1 MKIAYRIITPIL
13 ALGTIAI
20 GIAMKLSHFAIGTA
34 SEELDQILG
43 YLKNLNLNLNTT
55 FEFSVVDIIK
65 LLMGVDTS
73 KESDVDI
80 AALIEPIFPELI
92 AFVAIFILALVML
105 LVVAAV
111 SAATNK
117 RKLVIGFCAGGLVL
131 CFIAIIISNSAFA
144 KIIGGE
150 IPLSDVV
157 TAFSESQYASLLAIA
172 AAIITIKTATLSGGF
187 YGIFGMYILIIFW
200 TVISEMLI
208 KEPIQFQKKHRRKK
222 PLKSVSAIFR
232 K

>member
-13 ALGTIAI
+13 SIGAIVI
-20 GIAMKLSHFAIGTA
+20 GIMLKLFHFAIGTV
-34 SEELDQILG
+34 SEELSQLTQ
-43 YLKNLNLNLNTT
+43 LLERLNVQTK

-80 AALIEPIFPELI
+80 MALIQPILPQLI
-92 AFVAIFILALVML
+92 AFVVFFVLALAML
-105 LVVAAV
+105 VAVGTVAAT
-111 SAATNK
+111 TNK
-117 RKLVIGFCAGGLVL
+117 RKLVIGLCAGGLAI

-150 IPLSDVV
+150 IALTDVV
-157 TAFSESQYASLLAIA
+157 SAFSDSAWAPLA
-172 AAIITIKTATLSGGF
+172 AAFITISTATLSGGF
-187 YGIFGMYILIIFW
+187 YGVFGMYILIIFW
-200 TVISEMLI
+200 TVMADMLI
-208 KEPIQFQKKHRRKK
+208 KNPIQFQKKHRRKK
-222 PLKSVSAIFR
+222 PLKSLSAVFR